1 MLQLLLSAAVPFQRL
16 LDQASPTHGFINRQA
31 VAILGA
37 DGHGRAAALLSRHLS
52 EFNRGSDW
60 ADGDWRNV
68 GHMYDPATG
77 RGFRGWPSA
86 VETVREHWEAARG
99 QFRAGRLGQAF
110 FWLGAAAHLVQDLCV
125 PHHAAARLF
134 AGHKRFE
141 GFARRYRHRYAVHA
155 GGIYGAAGT
164 PEGWV
169 ELNAAT
175 TRSHFSHCVTE
186 NLSRA
191 QIDSAVR
198 VLLPRAQRTTA
209 GFVHHFLQV
218 SGDS

>member
-31 VAILGA
+31 AAIFGA

-68 GHMYDPATG
+68 GHMYDPETG

-86 VETVREHWEAARG
+86 VETVQEHWE
-99 QFRAGRLGQAF
+99 
-110 FWLGAAAHLVQDLCV
+110 
-125 PHHAAARLF
+125 AARLF
-134 AGHKRFE
+134 AGHTRFE

-191 QIDSAVR
+191 QIDAAVR

-209 GFVHHFLQV
+209 GFVHHFLAANMV
-218 SGDS
+218 ANEIFIFPEPNRHTGTTG